1 MESSTAHNLEYN
13 LEKVPQYVY
22 ENRRRVVA
30 AVFLAVIA
38 TFSNA
43 FSKNGTGWPL
53 MPTFGFFLIM
63 TVGPLA
69 IGKLL
74 NIMGERNV

>member
-1 MESSTAHNLEYN
+1 

-43 FSKNGTGWPL
+43 FSNNGTGWPL
-53 MPTFGFFLIM
+53 LPTFGFFLIM
-63 TVGPLA
+63 TAGPLA

-74 NIMGERNV
+74 NIVGEHNV

>member
-1 MESSTAHNLEYN
+1 MAHN
-13 LEKVPQYVY
+13 LEKVPQHVY
-22 ENRRRVVA
+22 EDRRRVVA

-43 FSKNGTGWPL
+43 FSNNGTGWPL
-53 MPTFGFFLIM
+53 LPTFGFFLIM
-63 TVGPLA
+63 TAGPLA

-74 NIMGERNV
+74 NIVGEHNV

>member
-1 MESSTAHNLEYN
+1 
-13 LEKVPQYVY
+13 
-22 ENRRRVVA
+22 
-30 AVFLAVIA
+30 
-38 TFSNA
+38 
-43 FSKNGTGWPL
+43 

-74 NIMGERNV
+74 NIMGEHNV